1 MLSWRAGWL
10 CCAPSKP
17 EFGGNHQCS
26 GLFNLRVLRLVRL
39 HHHVNYCWL
48 QLILN
53 VDLKHCVNLEY
64 SVNRRIEKQRTNGGH
79 SPFSSVGC
87 GRLSNFTST
96 AHLSPDY
103 GLDRAPREF
112 TASLPTL
119 RTNLFVCLC
128 KLSDMSSYLWIFC

>member
-1 MLSWRAGWL
+1 LFGFCENLLSLVTSWL
-10 CCAPSKP
+10 DNICQIKTKSVTVT
-17 EFGGNHQCS
+17 FH
-26 GLFNLRVLRLVRL
+26 RL
-39 HHHVNYCWL
+39 NPPTAY
-48 QLILN
+48 
-53 VDLKHCVNLEY
+53 
-64 SVNRRIEKQRTNGGH
+64 
-79 SPFSSVGC
+79 FFSVGC

-128 KLSDMSSYLWIFC
+128 KLSDMSSYLLILLPFMHGANHFIFLVGFDQVCSLKRLSRS